1 MTIILAL
8 GNDDQLIQISD
19 RRLSSNGR
27 MLDDESN
34 KVGVMTCINA
44 RVAFGY
50 TGIARYHSFRTIDW
64 LLTALSEAGPPDY
77 LAHSILERLKENAT
91 HTFQEHPALRLA
103 PRSVKKL
110 SILFSGYIYGNGGP
124 QLGYAVISNYTDLD
138 TGHQFDT
145 TQDNFTARF
154 FSSIDVIANPTLIQR
169 VGNWHGIS
177 EQNMYQ
183 LRQILNERK
192 PRKAILDVAIDFLR
206 ELSDR
211 PESANSIG
219 KQLTSI
225 SINPNLHEPV
235 CTDYHS
241 NVVMR
246 GSYMPASVVLL
257 PHQSFTISNISI
269 SPVEDDTPPMSVPK
283 VNKNAPCP
291 CGSRVRYKN
300 CHGKITINTK

>member
-8 GNDDQLIQISD
+8 GNNDQVIQISD
-19 RRLSSNGR
+19 RRLSNNGR
-27 MLDDESN
+27 MLEEESN

-50 TGIARYHSFRTIDW
+50 TGIARYHSFRTFDW

-77 LAHSILERLKENAT
+77 IAHSILERLKENAT
-91 HTFQEHPALRLA
+91 QTFQEHPALRLA
-103 PRSVKKL
+103 PRSAKKL
-110 SILFSGYIYGNGGP
+110 SILISGYVYGNGRP
-124 QLGYAVISNYTDLD
+124 QLGYAVISNYVDLN

-145 TQDNFTARF
+145 TQDNFTSRF
-154 FSSIDVIANPTLIQR
+154 FSAIDVSTNPTLIER

-177 EQNMYQ
+177 ERDMYQ

-192 PRKAILDVAIDFLR
+192 PCKAILDVAIDLLR

-225 SINPNLHEPV
+225 SISPNLQEPV
-235 CTDYHS
+235 LTDYHS

-246 GSYMPASVVLL
+246 GSYMPANVVLL
-257 PHQSFTISNISI
+257 PNQSFTISNISI
-269 SPVEDDTPPMSVPK
+269 APVEDDTPPMSVPK

-291 CGSRVRYKN
+291 CGSRIRYKN
-300 CHGKITINTK
+300 CHGKAIR